1 MKLVIHEFANLYPM
15 LSEEELQEMADDI
28 AQNGQQNPIIVKDGV
43 LIDGRNRLAACKL
56 AGIEPWIQEH
66 DGDIDESGIKSLI
79 LSLNNNRRHL
89 SKGQKAMS
97 VAIAYPDPEK
107 GGRGKSS
114 KMEGFSEVHQGRLSE
129 ARKILRFAPHAV
141 ADVMSG
147 AVPLSEAYEIA
158 CRLESESERMEAERK
173 AKEKREREER
183 KLEEEAKGD
192 EEKRLQLLRER
203 EQEAA
208 VSYMRSRQARLAEE
222 SPELAEAVNNGVFT
236 LDQAESRLEE
246 QRQQKKALMLD
257 AAATFRDLINFKR
270 NHKTIRHEE
279 FLLEWLRTEATNEDL
294 SLIDDSISLINKLWS
309 NK

>member
-1 MKLVIHEFANLYPM
+1 MKLVIHEFAKLYPM

-56 AGIEPWIQEH
+56 AGIEPWIREH

-89 SKGQKAMS
+89 YKGQKAMS
-97 VAIAYPDPEK
+97 VAIAFPE
-107 GGRGKSS
+107 GQQGKKTTSV
-114 KMEGFSEVHQGRLSE
+114 KNTEVSREYIGK
-129 ARKILRFAPHAV
+129 ARKVLKFAPHTV

-183 KLEEEAKGD
+183 KLEEEARGD

-294 SLIDDSISLINKLWS
+294 SLIDDSISLIKKLWS